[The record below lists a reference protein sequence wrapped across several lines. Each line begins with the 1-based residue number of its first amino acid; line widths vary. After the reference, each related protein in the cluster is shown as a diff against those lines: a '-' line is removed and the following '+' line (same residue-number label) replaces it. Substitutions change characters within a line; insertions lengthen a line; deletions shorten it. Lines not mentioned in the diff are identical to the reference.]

1 MPERALNRQA
11 VVQDLLYL
19 QAASTSPTSQVIG
32 LAMFVRGEE
41 VELPAC
47 PDDWP
52 YRTPLD
58 AIKEGWRVVKFPEL
72 SLLLDEGRNYG
83 LGCEFILERTVGMG
97 PEEVA

>member
-1 MPERALNRQA
+1 MPERSPNRQER
-11 VVQDLLYL
+11 VQDLLYL
-19 QAASTSPTSQVIG
+19 QAASTSPTSEVIG
-32 LAMFVRGEE
+32 LTMFVRGQE

-83 LGCEFILERTVGMG
+83 LGCEFVLERTAGTG
-97 PEEVA
+97 PQEVA